1 MSATDW
7 TKFADG
13 LITDFGEEFGNGANN
28 PPTYHVKET
37 VSGGT
42 SPIDPPTITTELMEM
57 NAVFTTVSKSMIDGT
72 LIKNG
77 DVAVTSTY
85 DGVINASD
93 VIRRDNKDYIVITI
107 DPVKPYGQS
116 IVKKM
121 IARAK

>member
-1 MSATDW
+1 MAANDW
-7 TKFADG
+7 TEFADG
-13 LITDFGEEFGNGANN
+13 LITDFGKEFGNGANN

-37 VSGGT
+37 VTGGA
-42 SPIDPPTITTELMEM
+42 SPINPPTVTTELIEM
-57 NAVFTTVSKSMIDGT
+57 NAVFTTVNKAMIDGT

-77 DVAVTSTY
+77 DVAVTATY
-85 DGVINASD
+85 SGEIKASD
-93 VIRRDNKDYIVITI
+93 TIRRDGKDYFIVTV